1 MKVAVR
7 SQPIKYGAAGT
18 MSNESGLPNLNGILL
33 EVASELLYKDNESP
47 LMICLGPP
55 MPNGKPF
62 PQIPPL
68 PFNMLNSI
76 GYL

>member
-1 MKVAVR
+1 
-7 SQPIKYGAAGT
+7 
-18 MSNESGLPNLNGILL
+18 MSNEDGLPNLNGILL
-33 EVASELLYKDNESP
+33 EVASELLYKDNKPP
-47 LMICLGPP
+47 LMIFLGPP

-68 PFNMLNSI
+68 PYNMLNSI